1 MKSSINKIKNSVE
14 SIINRIEKAKEYQTL
29 KTRLRKCYILTVI
42 NQNKKLNHDYSIK
55 DFSGVIKRPSQ

>member
-1 MKSSINKIKNSVE
+1 VE